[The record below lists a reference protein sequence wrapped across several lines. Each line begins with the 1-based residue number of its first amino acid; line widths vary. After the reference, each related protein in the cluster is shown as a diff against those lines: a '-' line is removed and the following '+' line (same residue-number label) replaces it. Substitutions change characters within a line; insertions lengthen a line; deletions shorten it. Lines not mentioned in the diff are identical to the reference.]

1 LTSRRISLS
10 VFQRGFLRFN
20 KIGTFGLMKIF
31 KAVILFL
38 ILFTTTQA
46 IAQSSA
52 DLKRKRDRLNQE
64 LDQLTHEYQETA
76 KNKKSTLKQLNNLKE
91 QIGLREEKI
100 NNINSEIRL
109 LSDQINQNTHTVHSL
124 QSQLDQLRNEY
135 AAMIIFAYHN
145 QSAYNKLMFIFAAKD
160 FNQAY
165 KRLKYLQEFGNY
177 RQRQAESI
185 MSTQKDL
192 KIRITELDNTKKEK
206 NTLLSDQENEK
217 ATLGKQKNEQQ
228 QVVEQLS
235 KAQGQLKQQ
244 QREIRSKIAQTNR
257 EIQAA
262 IRREIEE
269 ARRRAEAE
277 ARAEAARLA
286 AARAKAAEAGNVAK
300 TPEPVP
306 HARVITKSS
315 SNSEVL
321 NATPEAAKLSNDFL
335 GNRGRLPWPV
345 TQGIVT
351 TGFGMT
357 TIEGIKTESNGWDI
371 RTSNSAPVRAVF
383 QGDVTST
390 LNIGGTY
397 LVVIRHGEYFTAY
410 SNLRSISVGKG
421 QKVSTK
427 QVIGSAA
434 TDPATSETSVHFE
447 LYKGREPVDPRSW
460 LAAQ

>member
-1 LTSRRISLS
+1 
-10 VFQRGFLRFN
+10 
-20 KIGTFGLMKIF
+20 MKIF
-31 KAVILFL
+31 KAVILL
-38 ILFTTTQA
+38 LLVFTAAQVF
-46 IAQSSA
+46 AQSSA
-52 DLKRKRDRLNQE
+52 DLKRKRDRLNEE
-64 LDQLTHEYQETA
+64 LEQLTREYQETA

-124 QSQLDQLRNEY
+124 QSQLDQLKKEY
-135 AAMIIFAYHN
+135 AAMVVFAYHN
-145 QSAYNKLMFIFAAKD
+145 QSAYNKLMFIFASKD

-165 KRLKYLQEFGNY
+165 KRLKYLQEFGSY

-185 MSTQKDL
+185 MGTQKDL
-192 KIRITELDNTKKEK
+192 KVKITELDQTKKAK
-206 NTLLSDQENEK
+206 NNLLTDQEKEK
-217 ATLGKQKNEQQ
+217 ETLGKQKNEQQ
-228 QVVEQLS
+228 VVVEQLS
-235 KAQGQLKQQ
+235 KAQGQLKRQQ
-244 QREIRSKIAQTNR
+244 HEVRNRIAQTNR
-257 EIQAA
+257 EIASA

-269 ARRRAEAE
+269 ARRKAEAE

-286 AARAKAAEAGNVAK
+286 AARAKAAESGNVSRSS
-300 TPEPVP
+300 ESVP

-315 SNSEVL
+315 TNSEVL

-357 TIEGIKTESNGWDI
+357 TIEGIKAESNGWDI
-371 RTSNSAPVRAVF
+371 RTNTNAPVRAIF

-410 SNLRSISVGKG
+410 SNLKTISVSKG
-421 QKVSTK
+421 QKVGTK
-427 QVIGSAA
+427 QSIGSAA

-447 LYKGREPVDPRSW
+447 LYRGKEPVDPRTW
-460 LAAQ
+460 LAPQ